1 MQAKMRACEFMV
13 AGPGG
18 LGTAKNI
25 LPTSA
30 CSQMILCAP
39 QLYSLQKALIPYVHF
54 GPVTIGSFGLLMLL
68 AFLAAYFVL
77 RADIRRRGTEADAQ
91 NIVTICALLG
101 IIGAKLYHV
110 FESPRE
116 LIASPA
122 GELFSRSGFAWFG
135 GLIGVLLALYLLAR
149 RYKSS
154 YLAMLDLCA
163 PAAALG
169 YAVGRIGCLT
179 SGDGDYGTPTSLP
192 WGMSFPNGL
201 VPTTQPVHPTPI
213 YEAIAA
219 TIIFWYLWRQ
229 GAKALRGPRPVGEVA
244 GLYLVLMGIER
255 FLVEFI
261 RINPRSFFGLSNA
274 QAASLASILAGT
286 VILIS
291 TKKKFRKLK
300 GEHRILLHAN
310 QRGDVLQPE
319 YHRPTPECPH
329 PERWSMYDSMTAEVE
344 VLEFLRCLV
353 RTVKPQ
359 TVVETG
365 TFMGISSLWIAE
377 GLKANGFGKIITC
390 EYDPKVSAKARA
402 RFADSGLTEWIDFRN
417 ESSLELRVDG
427 SIDLLFSDSDPPL
440 REQEVRRFL
449 PQMSPNGL
457 ILMHDASSH
466 LKTVREA
473 AVKMEQE
480 GLISVVLMPTPRGLV
495 VAQKRAGRK

>member
-1 MQAKMRACEFMV
+1 
-13 AGPGG
+13 
-18 LGTAKNI
+18 
-25 LPTSA
+25 
-30 CSQMILCAP
+30 
-39 QLYSLQKALIPYVHF
+39 
-54 GPVTIGSFGLLMLL
+54 
-68 AFLAAYFVL
+68 
-77 RADIRRRGTEADAQ
+77 
-91 NIVTICALLG
+91 
-101 IIGAKLYHV
+101 
-110 FESPRE
+110 
-116 LIASPA
+116 
-122 GELFSRSGFAWFG
+122 
-135 GLIGVLLALYLLAR
+135 
-149 RYKSS
+149 
-154 YLAMLDLCA
+154 
-163 PAAALG
+163 
-169 YAVGRIGCLT
+169 
-179 SGDGDYGTPTSLP
+179 
-192 WGMSFPNGL
+192 MSFPNGL

-219 TIIFWYLWRQ
+219 TIIFWYLWLQ
-229 GAKALRGPRPVGEVA
+229 GAKALRGPRPLGEVA
-244 GLYLVLMGIER
+244 GLYLVLMGMER
-255 FLVEFI
+255 FVVEFI
-261 RINPRSFFGLSNA
+261 RVNPRSFFGLSNA
-274 QAASLASILAGT
+274 QAASLASILVGSA
-286 VILIS
+286 ILVR
-291 TKKKFRKLK
+291 TKKKFRSLK

-359 TVVETG
+359 TIVETG

-390 EYDPKVSAKARA
+390 EYDPKVSAKARE

-417 ESSLELRVDG
+417 ESSLELKVSG
-427 SIDLLFSDSDPPL
+427 TIDLLFSDSDPPL

-449 PQMSPNGL
+449 PQMNPNGL

>member
-1 MQAKMRACEFMV
+1 
-13 AGPGG
+13 
-18 LGTAKNI
+18 
-25 LPTSA
+25 
-30 CSQMILCAP
+30 
-39 QLYSLQKALIPYVHF
+39 LIPYIHF

-68 AFLAAYFVL
+68 AFVAAYFVL
-77 RADIRRRGTEADAQ
+77 RADIRRRGLHADAQ

-101 IIGAKLYHV
+101 IAGAKLYHAL
-110 FESPRE
+110 ESP
-116 LIASPA
+116 
-122 GELFSRSGFAWFG
+122 GELFANPIGEIFSRSGFAWFG

-149 RYKSS
+149 RYKLS
-154 YLAMLDLCA
+154 YLAMLDVCA

-179 SGDGDYGTPTSLP
+179 SGDGDYGIPTSVP

-201 VPTTQPVHPTPI
+201 VPTTQRVHPTPI

-219 TIIFWYLWRQ
+219 TLIFWYLWRQ
-229 GAKALRGPRPVGEVA
+229 AAKSLRGPRPVGEVA
-244 GLYLVLMGIER
+244 ALYLIWMGVER

-261 RINPRSFFGLSNA
+261 RVNPRSFFGLSNA
-274 QAASLASILAGT
+274 QAASLASILTGIA
-286 VILIS
+286 ILI
-291 TKKKFRKLK
+291 TVKKKFRSDK
-300 GEHRILLHAN
+300 GEHRILRHFEE
-310 QRGDVLQPE
+310 RGDVLQPE
-319 YHRPTPECPH
+319 YHRATPECPH

-344 VLEFLRCLV
+344 VLEFLRCVV

-365 TFMGISSLWIAE
+365 TFMGISTLWIAE
-377 GLKANGFGKIITC
+377 GLKANGLGKVITC
-390 EYDPKVSAKARA
+390 EYDAEVFAKAKKRI
-402 RFADSGLTEWIDFRN
+402 DESGLASWIECRN
-417 ESSLELRVDG
+417 ESSLEIRIQG

-449 PQMSPNGL
+449 PQMNPNGM

-473 AVKMEQE
+473 ALKMEQE

-495 VAQKRAGRK
+495 VAQKRSGRK

>member
-1 MQAKMRACEFMV
+1 M
-13 AGPGG
+13 
-18 LGTAKNI
+18 
-25 LPTSA
+25 
-30 CSQMILCAP
+30 
-39 QLYSLQKALIPYVHF
+39 
-54 GPVTIGSFGLLMLL
+54 TIGSFGLLMLL
-68 AFLAAYFVL
+68 AFVAAYFVL
-77 RADIRRRGTEADAQ
+77 RADIRRRGLKADAQ
-91 NIVTICALLG
+91 NIITICALLG
-101 IIGAKLYHV
+101 IAGAKIYHAL
-110 FESPRE
+110 ESPSD
-116 LIASPA
+116 LLANPI
-122 GELFSRSGFAWFG
+122 GEIFSRSGFAWFG

-149 RYKSS
+149 RYKLS
-154 YLAMLDLCA
+154 YLAMLDVCA

-201 VPTTQPVHPTPI
+201 VPTTQRVHPTPI

-219 TIIFWYLWRQ
+219 TLIFWYLWRQ
-229 GAKALRGPRPVGEVA
+229 GAKSLRGPRPVGEVA
-244 GLYLVLMGIER
+244 ALYLIWMGLER

-274 QAASLASILAGT
+274 QAASLASILAG
-286 VILIS
+286 VAILVTI
-291 TKKKFRKLK
+291 KKKFRSDK
-300 GEHRILLHAN
+300 GEHRILRHFEN
-310 QRGDVLQPE
+310 RGDVLQPE
-319 YHRPTPECPH
+319 YHRATPECPH

-365 TFMGISSLWIAE
+365 TFMGISTLWIAE
-377 GLKANGFGKIITC
+377 GLKANGFGKLITC
-390 EYDPKVSAKARA
+390 EYDAAVFEKAKERI
-402 RFADSGLTEWIDFRN
+402 DESGLASWIDCRN
-417 ESSLELRVDG
+417 ESSLETRIQG
-427 SIDLLFSDSDPPL
+427 NIDLLFSDSDPPL

-449 PQMSPNGL
+449 TQMNPNGL

-473 AVKMEQE
+473 ALKMEQE

-495 VAQKRAGRK
+495 VAQRRSGRK

>member
-1 MQAKMRACEFMV
+1 
-13 AGPGG
+13 
-18 LGTAKNI
+18 
-25 LPTSA
+25 
-30 CSQMILCAP
+30 
-39 QLYSLQKALIPYVHF
+39 
-54 GPVTIGSFGLLMLL
+54 VTIGSFGLLMLL
-68 AFLAAYFVL
+68 AFVAAYFVL
-77 RADIRRRGTEADAQ
+77 RADIRRRGLKADAQ
-91 NIVTICALLG
+91 NIITICALLG
-101 IIGAKLYHV
+101 IAGAKIYHAL
-110 FESPRE
+110 ESPSD
-116 LIASPA
+116 LLANPI
-122 GELFSRSGFAWFG
+122 GEIFSRSGFAWFG

-149 RYKSS
+149 RYKLS
-154 YLAMLDLCA
+154 YLAMLDVCA

-201 VPTTQPVHPTPI
+201 VPTTQRVHPTPI

-219 TIIFWYLWRQ
+219 TLIFWYLWRQ
-229 GAKALRGPRPVGEVA
+229 GAKSLRGPRPVGEVA
-244 GLYLVLMGIER
+244 ALYLIWMGLER

-274 QAASLASILAGT
+274 QAASLASILAGVAILVT
-286 VILIS
+286 V
-291 TKKKFRKLK
+291 KKKFRSDK
-300 GEHRILLHAN
+300 GEHRILRHFED
-310 QRGDVLQPE
+310 RGDVLQPE
-319 YHRPTPECPH
+319 YHRATPECPH

-365 TFMGISSLWIAE
+365 TFMGISTLWIAE
-377 GLKANGFGKIITC
+377 GLKANGFGKLITC
-390 EYDPKVSAKARA
+390 EYDAAVFEKAKERI
-402 RFADSGLTEWIDFRN
+402 DESGLASWIDCRN
-417 ESSLELRVDG
+417 ESSLETRIQG
-427 SIDLLFSDSDPPL
+427 NIDLLFSDSDPPL

-449 PQMSPNGL
+449 TQMNPNGL

-473 AVKMEQE
+473 ALKMEQE

-495 VAQKRAGRK
+495 VAQRRSGRK